1 MFPAAE
7 IYQFRHPIL
16 KEKLGAV
23 YSPSSYER
31 ITNRSA
37 GHVVT
42 HPVLLPL
49 RGDNSMTKYI
59 SRATILYVW
68 FLMCAGWALASPTGS
83 ITGVVKD
90 PTGAVVPGVRVTLT
104 NTATNAQLSAMSDEN
119 GAFQFPQVAPA
130 NYSLVVGFPGFK
142 KTIVNAVV
150 QVDQI
155 TRVDVVLQVGDIV
168 QEVQVQAVA
177 PLLES
182 DKTTLSSVVESRTIA
197 SMPLNPRQ
205 YLALALITP
214 GVLPSS
220 AGTQGGGFNVSGAR
234 SQSNV
239 FLLHGVSNIDTQI
252 NSALGNFRITD
263 AVQEFAVQTSVATA
277 EFGRGTGGQVSIV
290 TKSGTNQFHGTAFE
304 YLRNSVLDAADFF
317 TNKNGGTKNPL
328 HRNQYGGT
336 LGGPILKNRMF
347 FFLSYEGFR
356 QIAPTVSTTRV
367 PTDAE
372 RASVTD
378 PISRSL
384 LKFWPAANFTPSP
397 GSNNNFIANVSAA
410 TFDETGLAKVDYNF
424 SERDHLTARWA
435 QYGGTL
441 LTPGAL
447 PSLGGNG
454 NSPASDSGVIDY
466 THTFSPRLLNEVR
479 FGFSRNKTFIT
490 VQDSGFNAAKI
501 FVDSSGKPL
510 PGIVDGSKNQ
520 LDSGLPTIGITGY
533 APLGSTSNLP
543 QGRITNTY
551 EIFDNMSLIAPFGA
565 SRHSWRWGVHARRED
580 ARRFLDGSARGQFN
594 FSNFADFATGKANTA
609 TLLFGSTLAYWQRY
623 PWDLYWQDTYRVK
636 DNFTLNYGIRYEY
649 PSAIHQVRNQATN
662 FIPGVG
668 PVLLGSD
675 KVLAIDTTKKGPDS
689 LFFTQAP
696 FTLSDTGV
704 NLDRNNFA
712 PVVGFA
718 YTPRFAKSLFGN
730 DKTVIRGGF
739 RVGYDEIFNNIP
751 ANMALNAPYNL
762 TTTQNRSATQN
773 GNKFSYGVGLNQNVP
788 LVNNIGK
795 PNQVGLVSLS
805 SEDQNLR
812 SSYIY
817 QYSLGIQRQL
827 GSAFSLEVDY
837 QGSTA
842 HKLGLFIDQN
852 QPTPVVKDPTQD
864 FAKGSPNYQI
874 FPNPFFGSIGTGVDI
889 GNSNYS
895 SAVATA
901 RYQGRHGIYFEGS
914 YTIGKSIDDGS
925 SFFGSTGERAG
936 LDDRNNLAA
945 DRGPSSFDIRHRA
958 VFSYVVDLPVG
969 PGHRLLGWN
978 NGVNRQVFGGWQ
990 ISGSTTIQ
998 SGTPFTVF
1006 NSSQD
1011 FSGFNQFNDRPDVI
1025 GTGPLHQDNSN
1036 PDAAFDKTYFSK
1048 TPPTGRQG
1056 TSGRNQYY
1064 GPGLQ
1069 NWNFATSKV
1078 FPLRTERVHL
1088 RFRADFFNL
1097 FNHTNFA
1104 NPIASQSN
1112 GNFGKI
1118 TATVGSA
1125 TATAVGTTAGV
1136 VGGGPRVI
1144 QGSLRVEF

>member
-1 MFPAAE
+1 
-7 IYQFRHPIL
+7 L
-16 KEKLGAV
+16 
-23 YSPSSYER
+23 S
-31 ITNRSA
+31 N
-37 GHVVT
+37 VVDSQ
-42 HPVLLPL
+42 V
-49 RGDNSMTKYI
+49 I
-59 SRATILYVW
+59 S
-68 FLMCAGWALASPTGS
+68 
-83 ITGVVKD
+83 
-90 PTGAVVPGVRVTLT
+90 
-104 NTATNAQLSAMSDEN
+104 
-119 GAFQFPQVAPA
+119 
-130 NYSLVVGFPGFK
+130 
-142 KTIVNAVV
+142 
-150 QVDQI
+150 
-155 TRVDVVLQVGDIV
+155 
-168 QEVQVQAVA
+168 
-177 PLLES
+177 
-182 DKTTLSSVVESRTIA
+182 
-197 SMPLNPRQ
+197 SMPLNARQ
-205 YLALALITP
+205 YLDLALLTP

-239 FLLHGVSNIDTQI
+239 FLLDGVSNIDTQI

-263 AVQEFAVQTSVATA
+263 GVQEFAVQTSVATA

-290 TKSGTNQFHGTAFE
+290 TKSGTNKFHGTAFE
-304 YLRNSVLDAADFF
+304 YLRNSVLEAADFF

-336 LGGPILKNRMF
+336 LGGPILKDRMF

-384 LKFWPAANFTPSP
+384 LQFWPAPNFTPSS
-397 GSNNNFIANVSAA
+397 GSNNFIANVNAV
-410 TFDETGLAKVDYNF
+410 TFDETGLVKVDYNF

-435 QYGGTL
+435 QYGGTV

-447 PSLGGNG
+447 PLLGGNA
-454 NSPASDSGVIDY
+454 NSPVSESGVLDY
-466 THTFSPRLLNEVR
+466 THSFSSRFLNEVR
-479 FGFSRNKTFIT
+479 FGFSRNRTFIT
-490 VQDSGFNAAKI
+490 VQDSGFNAAKV
-501 FVDSSGKPL
+501 FVDSSGNPL
-510 PGIVDGSKNQ
+510 PGIVDGSTNQ
-520 LDSGLPTIGITGY
+520 LDSGLPTIGISGGF

-551 EIFDNMSLIAPFGA
+551 EIFDNMSLISPFGA

-594 FSNFADFATGKANTA
+594 FSNFGDFAAGRVNTA

-623 PWDLYWQDTYRVK
+623 PWDLYWQDTYKVK
-636 DNFTLNYGIRYEY
+636 DNFTLNYGVRYEY

-668 PVLLGSD
+668 PVLLGTNQ
-675 KVLAIDTTKKGPDS
+675 VLAIDTTKSGPAS
-689 LFFTQAP
+689 LFFTKAP

-704 NLDRNNFA
+704 SSDKNNFA

-718 YTPRFAKSLFGN
+718 YTPRFAKSVFGN

-739 RVGYDEIFNNIP
+739 RLGYDEVFNNTP
-751 ANMALNAPYNL
+751 ANMALNAPFNL
-762 TTTQNRSATQN
+762 TTTQAAGTTQP
-773 GNKFSYGVGLNQNVP
+773 GKFSYAVGLNQNVP
-788 LVNNIGK
+788 LVKRVGQ
-795 PNQVGLVSLS
+795 PNQVGLVGFS

-812 SSYIY
+812 SAYIY
-817 QYSLGIQRQL
+817 QYSLGVQRQL
-827 GSAFSLEVDY
+827 GSAFSVEVDY
-837 QGSTA
+837 QGSTG

-852 QPTPVVKDPTQD
+852 QPKVIVNAPTKRGSDPGTST
-864 FAKGSPNYQI
+864 SPGNIQV
-874 FPNPFFGSIGTGVDI
+874 FPNPFFGSIGTGVGI
-889 GNSNYS
+889 GNSTYNG
-895 SAVATA
+895 AVATA

-914 YTIGKSIDDGS
+914 YTFGKSIDNGS
-925 SFFGSTGERAG
+925 SYFGSTGERAG
-936 LDDRNNLAA
+936 LADGTNLAA
-945 DRGPSSFDIRHRA
+945 ERGPSSFDIRHRA
-958 VFSYVVDLPVG
+958 VFTFVVDMPVG

-990 ISGSTTIQ
+990 ISGITSIQ

-1006 NSSQD
+1006 NSSAD

-1025 GTGPLHQDNSN
+1025 GTGSLHQDNSN
-1036 PDAAFDKTYFSK
+1036 PDAAFDKTYFSNL
-1048 TPPTGRQG
+1048 TVNPNPGHLG
-1056 TSGRNQYY
+1056 NSGRNQYY

-1069 NWNFATSKV
+1069 NWNFAVAKV
-1078 FPLRTERVHL
+1078 FPLGTERVHL

-1104 NPIASQSN
+1104 NPVSNQSS

-1144 QGSLRVEF
+1144 QGALRVEF

>member
-1 MFPAAE
+1 M
-7 IYQFRHPIL
+7 
-16 KEKLGAV
+16 
-23 YSPSSYER
+23 S
-31 ITNRSA
+31 
-37 GHVVT
+37 
-42 HPVLLPL
+42 
-49 RGDNSMTKYI
+49 
-59 SRATILYVW
+59 
-68 FLMCAGWALASPTGS
+68 
-83 ITGVVKD
+83 
-90 PTGAVVPGVRVTLT
+90 
-104 NTATNAQLSAMSDEN
+104 TNAKLEAESDGN
-119 GAFQFPQVAPA
+119 GGFQFLQLAPA
-130 NYSLVVGFPGFK
+130 MYSLQVEATGFK
-142 KTIVNAVV
+142 RVVIDNIVV

-155 TRVDVVLQVGDIV
+155 THLEPSLQVGSVAETI
-168 QEVQVQAVA
+168 EVSGGAI

-182 DKTTLSSVVESRTIA
+182 DRSTLSNVVDSQVI
-197 SMPLNPRQ
+197 SNMPLNARQ
-205 YLALALITP
+205 YLDLALLTP

-220 AGTQGGGFNVSGAR
+220 AGTQGGGFNVAGAR

-239 FLLHGVSNIDTQI
+239 FLLDGVSNIDTQI

-263 AVQEFAVQTSVATA
+263 GVQEFAVQTSVATA

-317 TNKNGGTKNPL
+317 TNKNHGKKNPL

-356 QIAPTVSTTRV
+356 QIAPTVSSTRV

-384 LKFWPAANFTPSP
+384 LQFWPAANFTPSS
-397 GSNNNFIANVSAA
+397 GSSNNFIANVSAA

-454 NSPASDSGVIDY
+454 NSPASDSGVVDY
-466 THTFSPRLLNEVR
+466 THTFSPRLLHEVR

-490 VQDSGFNAAKI
+490 VQDSGFNAATI

-580 ARRFLDGSARGQFN
+580 ARRFLDGSARGQFS
-594 FSNFADFATGKANTA
+594 FSNFADFAAGRVNSA

-623 PWDLYWQDTYRVK
+623 PWDLYWQDTYKVK
-636 DNFTLNYGIRYEY
+636 DNFTLNYGVRYEY

-662 FIPGVG
+662 FVPGVG

-689 LFFTQAP
+689 LFLTQAP

-704 NLDRNNFA
+704 SLDKNNFA

-718 YTPRFAKSLFGN
+718 YTPRITKSLFGN

-739 RVGYDEIFNNIP
+739 RMGYDEVFNNIP
-751 ANMALNAPYNL
+751 ANMALNAPFNL
-762 TTTQNRSATQN
+762 TTTQNKSTQQSPTN
-773 GNKFSYGVGLNQNVP
+773 QSGKFSYAVGLDQNVA
-788 LVNNIGK
+788 LVKNIGL
-795 PNQVGLVSLS
+795 PNQVGLVGFS

-812 SSYIY
+812 SAYIY

-827 GSAFSLEVDY
+827 GNAFSLEVDY
-837 QGSTA
+837 QGSTG

-852 QPTPVVKDPTQD
+852 QPRIVNGAQV
-864 FAKGSPNYQI
+864 
-874 FPNPFFGSIGTGVDI
+874 FPYPFFGSIGTGVGI
-889 GNSNYS
+889 GNSNYNG
-895 SAVATA
+895 AVATA

-914 YTIGKSIDDGS
+914 YTFGKSIDDGS
-925 SFFGSTGERAG
+925 SFFGSTSERAG
-936 LDDRNNLAA
+936 LADSTNLAA

-958 VFSYVVDLPVG
+958 VFTFVVDLPVG

-990 ISGSTTIQ
+990 ISGITSIQ

-1006 NSSQD
+1006 NSAAD
-1011 FSGFNQFNDRPDVI
+1011 FSGFNQGNDRPDVV
-1025 GTGPLHQDNSN
+1025 GTGPLPQDNRN
-1036 PDAAFDKTYFSK
+1036 PDAAFDTAYFGCVTAPCTK
-1048 TPPTGRQG
+1048 IGQGVPPIGRVG
-1056 TSGRNQYY
+1056 SSGRNQYY

-1069 NWNFATSKV
+1069 NWNFAVAKV
-1078 FPLRTERVHL
+1078 FPLGTERVRL

-1104 NPIASQSN
+1104 NPVSN
-1112 GNFGKI
+1112 EGSVNFGKI

-1125 TATAVGTTAGV
+1125 VATAVGTTAGV

-1144 QGSLRVEF
+1144 QGALRVEF

>member
-1 MFPAAE
+1 MKLSRISSILFTLFATFVLMFAPT
-7 IYQFRHPIL
+7 
-16 KEKLGAV
+16 V
-23 YSPSSYER
+23 S
-31 ITNRSA
+31 
-37 GHVVT
+37 
-42 HPVLLPL
+42 
-49 RGDNSMTKYI
+49 
-59 SRATILYVW
+59 
-68 FLMCAGWALASPTGS
+68 ASPTGS
-83 ITGVVKD
+83 ITGFVKD
-90 PTGAVVPGVRVTLT
+90 QSGSMISGGKLTLT
-104 NTATNAQLSAMSDEN
+104 NMSTNARLEAESDSN
-119 GAFQFPQVAPA
+119 GGFQFLQLAPA
-130 NYSLVVGFPGFK
+130 MYSLRVEATGFK
-142 KTIVNAVV
+142 KLVIDNIVV

-155 TRVDVVLQVGDIV
+155 THLEPSLQVGSVSEII
-168 QEVQVQAVA
+168 EVSGGAS

-182 DKTTLSSVVESRTIA
+182 DRSTLSNVVDSQVI
-197 SMPLNPRQ
+197 SNMPLNARQ
-205 YLALALITP
+205 YLDLALLTP

-239 FLLHGVSNIDTQI
+239 FLLDGVSNIDTQI

-263 AVQEFAVQTSVATA
+263 GVQEFAVQTSVATA

-317 TNKNGGTKNPL
+317 TNKNGGKKNPL

-336 LGGPILKNRMF
+336 LGGPILKDRMF

-378 PISRSL
+378 PISKSL
-384 LKFWPAANFTPSP
+384 LQFWPAPNFTPSS
-397 GSNNNFIANVSAA
+397 GSNNFIANVSAS

-435 QYGGTL
+435 QYGGTVF
-441 LTPGAL
+441 TPGAL
-447 PSLGGNG
+447 PLLGGNA
-454 NSPASDSGVIDY
+454 NSPVSESGVVDY

-490 VQDSGFNAAKI
+490 VQDSGFNAATV
-501 FVDSSGKPL
+501 FVDSSGNPL
-510 PGIVDGSKNQ
+510 PGIVDGSTNQ
-520 LDSGLPTIGITGY
+520 LDSGLPTIGISGGF

-551 EIFDNMSLIAPFGA
+551 EIFDNMSLIAPFGS

-594 FSNFADFATGKANTA
+594 FSNFADFAAGRVNTA

-623 PWDLYWQDTYRVK
+623 PWDLYWQDTYKVK
-636 DNFTLNYGIRYEY
+636 DNFTLNYGVRYEY

-668 PVLLGSD
+668 PVVLGSN
-675 KVLAIDTTKKGPDS
+675 KVLAIDTTKSGPAS
-689 LFFTQAP
+689 IFFTQAP

-704 NLDRNNFA
+704 NLDKNNFA

-751 ANMALNAPYNL
+751 ANMALNAPFNL
-762 TTTQNRSATQN
+762 TTTQAAGTTQP
-773 GNKFSYGVGLNQNVP
+773 GKFSYSVGLNQNVP
-788 LVNNIGK
+788 LVKNIGQ
-795 PNQVGLVSLS
+795 PNQVGLVGFS

-812 SSYIY
+812 SAYIY

-827 GSAFSLEVDY
+827 GNAFSLEVDY
-837 QGSTA
+837 QGSTG

-852 QPTPVVKDPTQD
+852 QPEVTVNDPTKRGNQ
-864 FAKGSPNYQI
+864 SPNFQV
-874 FPNPFFGSIGTGVDI
+874 FPNPFFGSIGTGVGI
-889 GNSNYS
+889 GNSNFNG
-895 SAVATA
+895 AVATA
-901 RYQGRHGIYFEGS
+901 TYQGRRGIYFEGS
-914 YTIGKSIDDGS
+914 YTIGKSIDNGS
-925 SFFGSTGERAG
+925 SYFGSTGERAG
-936 LDDRNNLAA
+936 LADGTNLAA
-945 DRGPSSFDIRHRA
+945 ERGPSSFDIRHRA
-958 VFSYVVDLPVG
+958 VFTFVVDLPVG
-969 PGHRLLGWN
+969 PGHRLLGWK
-978 NGVNRQVFGGWQ
+978 NGVNHQVFGGWQ
-990 ISGSTTIQ
+990 ISGITTIQ

-1006 NSSQD
+1006 NSSAD
-1011 FSGFNQFNDRPDVI
+1011 FSGFNQFNDRPNVV
-1025 GTGPLHQDNSN
+1025 GTGSLHQDNSN
-1036 PDAAFDKTYFSK
+1036 PDAAFDKTYFSNLTV
-1048 TPPTGRQG
+1048 TPNPGRLG
-1056 TSGRNQYY
+1056 NSGRNQYY

-1069 NWNFATSKV
+1069 NWNFAVAKV
-1078 FPLRTERVHL
+1078 FPLGTERVRL

-1104 NPIASQSN
+1104 NPVSNQSS

-1125 TATAVGTTAGV
+1125 VATAVGTTAGV

-1144 QGSLRVEF
+1144 QGALRVEF

>member
-1 MFPAAE
+1 M
-7 IYQFRHPIL
+7 
-16 KEKLGAV
+16 
-23 YSPSSYER
+23 
-31 ITNRSA
+31 
-37 GHVVT
+37 
-42 HPVLLPL
+42 
-49 RGDNSMTKYI
+49 
-59 SRATILYVW
+59 
-68 FLMCAGWALASPTGS
+68 
-83 ITGVVKD
+83 
-90 PTGAVVPGVRVTLT
+90 TLT
-104 NTATNAQLSAMSDEN
+104 NMSTNAKLEAESDGN
-119 GAFQFPQVAPA
+119 GGFQFLQLAPA
-130 NYSLVVGFPGFK
+130 MYSLQVEATGFK
-142 KTIVNAVV
+142 RVVIDNIVV

-155 TRVDVVLQVGDIV
+155 THLEPSLQVGSVAETI
-168 QEVQVQAVA
+168 EVSGGAI

-182 DKTTLSSVVESRTIA
+182 DRSTLSNVVDSQVI
-197 SMPLNPRQ
+197 SNMPLNARQ
-205 YLALALITP
+205 YLDLALLTP

-220 AGTQGGGFNVSGAR
+220 AGTQGGGFNVAGAR

-239 FLLHGVSNIDTQI
+239 FLLDGVSNIDTQI

-263 AVQEFAVQTSVATA
+263 GVQEFAVQTSVATA

-317 TNKNGGTKNPL
+317 TNKNHGKKNPL

-356 QIAPTVSTTRV
+356 QIAPTVSSTRV

-384 LKFWPAANFTPSP
+384 LQFWPAANFTPSS
-397 GSNNNFIANVSAA
+397 GSSNNFIANVSAA

-424 SERDHLTARWA
+424 SDRDHLTARWA

-490 VQDSGFNAAKI
+490 VQDSGFNAATI
-501 FVDSSGKPL
+501 FVDSSGQPL

-580 ARRFLDGSARGQFN
+580 ARRFLDGSARGQFS
-594 FSNFADFATGKANTA
+594 FSNFADFAAGRVNSA

-623 PWDLYWQDTYRVK
+623 PWDLYWQDTYKVK
-636 DNFTLNYGIRYEY
+636 DNFTLNYGVRYEY

-662 FIPGVG
+662 FVPGVG

-689 LFFTQAP
+689 LFLTQAP

-704 NLDRNNFA
+704 SLDKNNFA

-718 YTPRFAKSLFGN
+718 YTPRITKSLFGN

-739 RVGYDEIFNNIP
+739 RMGYDEVFNNIP
-751 ANMALNAPYNL
+751 ANMALNAPFNL
-762 TTTQNRSATQN
+762 TTTQNKSTQQSPTN
-773 GNKFSYGVGLNQNVP
+773 QSGKFSYAVGLDQNVA
-788 LVNNIGK
+788 LVKNIGL
-795 PNQVGLVSLS
+795 PNQVGLVGFS

-812 SSYIY
+812 SAYIY

-827 GSAFSLEVDY
+827 GNAFSLEVDY
-837 QGSTA
+837 QGSTG

-852 QPTPVVKDPTQD
+852 QPRIVNGAQV
-864 FAKGSPNYQI
+864 
-874 FPNPFFGSIGTGVDI
+874 FPYPFFGSIGTGVGI
-889 GNSNYS
+889 GNSNYNG
-895 SAVATA
+895 AVATA

-914 YTIGKSIDDGS
+914 YTFGKSIDDGS
-925 SFFGSTGERAG
+925 SFFGSTSERAG
-936 LDDRNNLAA
+936 LADSTNLAA

-958 VFSYVVDLPVG
+958 VFTFVVDLPVG

-990 ISGSTTIQ
+990 ISGITSIQ

-1006 NSSQD
+1006 NSAAD
-1011 FSGFNQFNDRPDVI
+1011 FSGFNQGNDRPDVV
-1025 GTGPLHQDNSN
+1025 GTGPLPQDNRN
-1036 PDAAFDKTYFSK
+1036 PDAAFDTAYFGCVTAPCTK
-1048 TPPTGRQG
+1048 IGQGVPPIGRVG
-1056 TSGRNQYY
+1056 SSGRNQYY

-1069 NWNFATSKV
+1069 NWNFAVAKV
-1078 FPLRTERVHL
+1078 FPLGTERVRL

-1104 NPIASQSN
+1104 NPVSN
-1112 GNFGKI
+1112 EGSVNFGKI

-1125 TATAVGTTAGV
+1125 VATAVGTTAGV

-1144 QGSLRVEF
+1144 QGALRVEF